1 MRMAY
6 LKQIFNI
13 TILTLS
19 FGLVPAFVA
28 HSHEVLPSIADI
40 TLDRKSINVEMR
52 LTAEALLAEIDL
64 QTVSDTS
71 GSENEQ
77 EYDRLRLL
85 EPEQLELPFRQ
96 YWPELAKKYTFVVP
110 IPILISS

>member
-52 LTAEALLAEIDL
+52 WCGCRSPQKNGIIMCQDGGLEATI
-64 QTVSDTS
+64 
-71 GSENEQ
+71 
-77 EYDRLRLL
+77 
-85 EPEQLELPFRQ
+85 
-96 YWPELAKKYTFVVP
+96 
-110 IPILISS
+110 

>member
-19 FGLVPAFVA
+19 FGLVPAFIA
-28 HSHEVLPSIADI
+28 QSHEVIPSIADI

-52 LTAEALLAEIDL
+52 LTAEALLAQIDL
-64 QTVSDTS
+64 QTVADTS
-71 GSENEQ
+71 GAEN
-77 EYDRLRLL
+77 
-85 EPEQLELPFRQ
+85 
-96 YWPELAKKYTFVVP
+96 
-110 IPILISS
+110 

>member
-19 FGLVPAFVA
+19 FWLLPGYVA
-28 HSHEVLPSIADI
+28 QSHEVLPSIADI
-40 TLDRKSINVEMR
+40 TLDRKSINVEIR
-52 LTAEALLAEIDL
+52 LTAEAMLAEIDL

-71 GSENEQ
+71 GAENEQ

-85 EPEQLELPFRQ
+85 KPDQLEVIFRQ
-96 YWPELAKKYTFVVP
+96 YWPELAKKIHIRTKCRD
-110 IPILISS
+110 